1 MEHNHR
7 LFFRIRF
14 LAIQDQAL
22 PGSRKQGESSY
33 KQPGLENGQTLSL
46 WRIEVDILKG
56 LIPGLKAAQESSYA
70 PSAPL
75 SHKQRFKVKELFDL
89 TQSSHGKRI

>member
-1 MEHNHR
+1 MELNQR

-14 LAIQDQAL
+14 PAIQDQAL
-22 PGSRKQGESSY
+22 PGSRKQGELSY
-33 KQPGLENGQTLSL
+33 KQPVPENGQTLSL
-46 WRIEVDILKG
+46 WRIEVDTLKG

-75 SHKQRFKVKELFDL
+75 SQKQRFKAKELFDL
-89 TQSSHGKRI
+89 TQSSHGKKI